1 MSIEI
6 KLQKRAVIGKKV
18 NNLRK
23 AGILPATVYGKHLA
37 PINVQTELRS
47 FMPLMKAAGRTNLVT
62 LHIDGEAPIAAFVHT
77 YQRHPVSRAII
88 HVDFHAVDLNET
100 VEVDVP
106 VHMTGA
112 SIMVT
117 RGDAL
122 LNNVTSL
129 RVKALPTNVPSSLTV
144 NISVLDSLE
153 KAIHVSDI
161 VLPAGA
167 TIIGN
172 GGDLVV
178 GLVPTGRAEVAA
190 AENPAQPEVITARQ
204 PKA

>member
-6 KLQKRAVIGKKV
+6 KLQKRSVIGKKV

-37 PINVQTELRS
+37 PINVQTELRG

-62 LHIDGEAPIAAFVHT
+62 LHIEGEATIAAFVHT
-77 YQRHPVSRAII
+77 YQRHPVSRTII

-106 VHMTGA
+106 VHMIGA

-129 RVKALPTNVPSSLTV
+129 RVKALPTSLPSSLTV
-144 NISVLDSLE
+144 DISVLDSLE

-190 AENPAQPEVITARQ
+190 TENPAQPEVITARQ

>member
-6 KLQKRAVIGKKV
+6 KLEKRTVTGKKV

-37 PINVQTELRS
+37 PISVQTELRS

-62 LHIDGEAPIAAFVHT
+62 LHIAGESPIAAFVHS
-77 YQRHPVSRAII
+77 YQRHPVSRTVI
-88 HVDFHAVDLNET
+88 HVDFHAVDMNET
-100 VEVDVP
+100 VEVEVP

-112 SIMVT
+112 SILVS

-122 LNNVTSL
+122 LNHVTHL
-129 RVKALPTNVPSSLTV
+129 RVKALPGNLPAAITV
-144 NISVLDSLE
+144 DISTLDSFD

-161 VLPAGA
+161 KLAAGA
-167 TIIGN
+167 VLVGHA
-172 GGDLVV
+172 GDLVV
-178 GLVPTGRAEVAA
+178 GLVQTGRGEAAA
-190 AENPAQPEVITARQ
+190 AENPAAPEVITERK

>member
-37 PINVQTELRS
+37 PINVQTELRG
-47 FMPLMKAAGRTNLVT
+47 FMPLMMAAGRTNLVT
-62 LHIDGEAPIAAFVHT
+62 LHIEGEAPIAAFVHT
-77 YQRHPVSRAII
+77 YQRHPVSRTII

-106 VHMTGA
+106 VHMIGA

-129 RVKALPTNVPSSLTV
+129 RVKALPTSLPSSLTV
-144 NISVLDSLE
+144 DISVLDSLE

-190 AENPAQPEVITARQ
+190 TENPAQPEVITARQ

>member
-77 YQRHPVSRAII
+77 YQRHPVSRTII

-106 VHMTGA
+106 VHMSGA

-129 RVKALPTNVPSSLTV
+129 RVKALPTNLPSSLTV
-144 NISVLDSLE
+144 DISVLDSLE

-167 TIIGN
+167 TIIGH

-178 GLVPTGRAEVAA
+178 GLVPTGRAEVAS

>member
-6 KLQKRAVIGKKV
+6 KLQKRVVIGKKV

-37 PINVQTELRS
+37 PINVQTELRG

-62 LHIDGEAPIAAFVHT
+62 LHIEGEAPIAAFVHT
-77 YQRHPVSRAII
+77 YQRHPVSRTII

-129 RVKALPTNVPSSLTV
+129 RVKALPTSLPSSLTV
-144 NISVLDSLE
+144 DISILDSLE

-172 GGDLVV
+172 SSDLVV

-190 AENPAQPEVITARQ
+190 TENPAQPEVITARQ

>member
-37 PINVQTELRS
+37 PINVQTELRG

-62 LHIDGEAPIAAFVHT
+62 LHIEGEAPIAAFVHT
-77 YQRHPVSRAII
+77 YQRHPVSRTII

-129 RVKALPTNVPSSLTV
+129 RVKALPTSLPSSLTV
-144 NISVLDSLE
+144 DISILDSLE

-167 TIIGN
+167 IIIGN

-190 AENPAQPEVITARQ
+190 TENPTQPEVITARQ

>member
-77 YQRHPVSRAII
+77 YQRHPVSRTII

-129 RVKALPTNVPSSLTV
+129 RVKALPTNLPSSLTV
-144 NISVLDSLE
+144 DISVLDSLE

>member
-129 RVKALPTNVPSSLTV
+129 RVKALPTNLPSSLTV

>member
-37 PINVQTELRS
+37 PINVQTELRG

-62 LHIDGEAPIAAFVHT
+62 LHIEGEAPIAAFVHT
-77 YQRHPVSRAII
+77 YQRHPVSRTII

-129 RVKALPTNVPSSLTV
+129 RVKALPTSLPSSLTV
-144 NISVLDSLE
+144 DISILDSLE

-167 TIIGN
+167 IIIGN

-190 AENPAQPEVITARQ
+190 TENPAQPEVITARQ

>member
-129 RVKALPTNVPSSLTV
+129 RVKALPTNLPSSLTV
-144 NISVLDSLE
+144 DISVLDSLE

-178 GLVPTGRAEVAA
+178 GLVPTGRAEVAS

>member
-37 PINVQTELRS
+37 PINVQTELRG

-62 LHIDGEAPIAAFVHT
+62 LHIEGEAPIAAFVHT
-77 YQRHPVSRAII
+77 YQRHPVSRTII

-129 RVKALPTNVPSSLTV
+129 RVKALPTSLPSSLTV
-144 NISVLDSLE
+144 DISILDSLE

-161 VLPAGA
+161 ALPAGA

-172 GGDLVV
+172 GSDLVV
-178 GLVPTGRAEVAA
+178 GLVPTGRAEVAS

>member
-77 YQRHPVSRAII
+77 YQRHPVSRTII

-129 RVKALPTNVPSSLTV
+129 RVKALPTSLPSSLTV

-178 GLVPTGRAEVAA
+178 GLVPTGRAEVAS

>member
-77 YQRHPVSRAII
+77 YQRLPVSRAII

-129 RVKALPTNVPSSLTV
+129 RVKALPTNLPSSLTV
-144 NISVLDSLE
+144 DISVLDSLE

-172 GGDLVV
+172 GD
-178 GLVPTGRAEVAA
+178 
-190 AENPAQPEVITARQ
+190 
-204 PKA
+204 

>member
-37 PINVQTELRS
+37 PINVQTELRG

-62 LHIDGEAPIAAFVHT
+62 LHIEGEAPIAAFVHT
-77 YQRHPVSRAII
+77 YQRHPVSRTII

-129 RVKALPTNVPSSLTV
+129 RVKALPTSLPSSLTV
-144 NISVLDSLE
+144 DISILDSLE

-172 GGDLVV
+172 GSDLVV
-178 GLVPTGRAEVAA
+178 GLVPTGRAEVAS
-190 AENPAQPEVITARQ
+190 AENPAEPEVITARQ

>member
-6 KLQKRAVIGKKV
+6 KLEKRTVVGKKV

-23 AGILPATVYGKHLA
+23 AGIMPATVYGKHLA
-37 PINVQTELRS
+37 PIAVQTELRS

-62 LHIDGEAPIAAFVHT
+62 LHIPGEAPIAAFVHT
-77 YQRHPVSRAII
+77 YQRHPVSRTII

-106 VHMTGA
+106 VHMSGV
-112 SIMVT
+112 SLMVS

-122 LNNVTSL
+122 LNHVASL
-129 RVKALPTNVPSSLTV
+129 RVKALPTNLPSVITV
-144 NISVLDSLE
+144 DISVLDSLE
-153 KAIHVSDI
+153 KAIHISDI
-161 VLPAGA
+161 ALPAGA
-167 TIIGN
+167 VIIGH
-172 GGDLVV
+172 GGDLVI
-178 GLVPTGRAEVAA
+178 GLVPTGRAEAPAA
-190 AENPAQPEVITARQ
+190 DGPAQPEVITERK

>member
-6 KLQKRAVIGKKV
+6 KLQKRSVIGKKV

-129 RVKALPTNVPSSLTV
+129 RVKALPTNLPSSLTV
-144 NISVLDSLE
+144 DISVLDSLE

>member
-37 PINVQTELRS
+37 PINVQTELRG

-62 LHIDGEAPIAAFVHT
+62 LHIEGEAPIAAFVHT
-77 YQRHPVSRAII
+77 YQRHPVSRTII

-129 RVKALPTNVPSSLTV
+129 RVKALPTSLPSSLTV
-144 NISVLDSLE
+144 DISILDSLE

-178 GLVPTGRAEVAA
+178 GLVPTGRAEVAS

>member
-129 RVKALPTNVPSSLTV
+129 RVKALPTNLPSSLTV
-144 NISVLDSLE
+144 DISVLDSLE

>member
-6 KLQKRAVIGKKV
+6 KLQKRDVIGKKV

-37 PINVQTELRS
+37 PISVQTELRT

-62 LHIDGEAPIAAFVHT
+62 LHITGEEPIAAFVHT

-106 VHMTGA
+106 VHMIGT
-112 SIMVT
+112 SLLVT

-129 RVKALPTNVPSSLTV
+129 RVKALPTNLPSSLTV
-144 NISVLDSLE
+144 DISVLNSLE

-161 VLPAGA
+161 TLPAGA
-167 TIIGN
+167 AIIGH
-172 GGDLVV
+172 GSDLVV
-178 GLVPTGRAEVAA
+178 GLVPTGRVEVAA
-190 AENPAQPEVITARQ
+190 TDGPIAPEVITARQ
-204 PKA
+204 PKP

>member
-37 PINVQTELRS
+37 PINVQTELRG

-62 LHIDGEAPIAAFVHT
+62 LHIEGEAPIAAFVHT
-77 YQRHPVSRAII
+77 YQRHPVSRTII

-106 VHMTGA
+106 VHMIGA

-129 RVKALPTNVPSSLTV
+129 RVKALPTSLPSSLTV
-144 NISVLDSLE
+144 DISVLDSLE

-190 AENPAQPEVITARQ
+190 TENPAQPEVITARQ

>member
-77 YQRHPVSRAII
+77 YQRHPVSRTII

-106 VHMTGA
+106 VHMSGA

-129 RVKALPTNVPSSLTV
+129 RVKALPTNLPSSLTV
-144 NISVLDSLE
+144 DISVLDSLE

-161 VLPAGA
+161 VLPVGA
-167 TIIGN
+167 TIIGH

-178 GLVPTGRAEVAA
+178 GLVPTGRAEVAS

>member
-37 PINVQTELRS
+37 PINVQTELRG

-62 LHIDGEAPIAAFVHT
+62 LHIEGEAPIAAFVHT
-77 YQRHPVSRAII
+77 YQRHPVSRTII

-129 RVKALPTNVPSSLTV
+129 RVKALPTSLPSSLTV
-144 NISVLDSLE
+144 DISILDSLE

-190 AENPAQPEVITARQ
+190 TENPAQPEVITARQ

>member
-77 YQRHPVSRAII
+77 YQRHPVSRTII

-129 RVKALPTNVPSSLTV
+129 RVKALPTNLPSSLTV
-144 NISVLDSLE
+144 DISVLDSLE

-178 GLVPTGRAEVAA
+178 GLVPTGRAEVAS

>member
-37 PINVQTELRS
+37 PINVQTELRG

-62 LHIDGEAPIAAFVHT
+62 LHIEGEAPIAAFVHT
-77 YQRHPVSRAII
+77 YQRHPVSRTII

-106 VHMTGA
+106 VHMIGA

-129 RVKALPTNVPSSLTV
+129 RVKALPTSLPSSLTV
-144 NISVLDSLE
+144 DISVLDSLE

-190 AENPAQPEVITARQ
+190 TENPAQPEVITARQ
-204 PKA
+204 PNA